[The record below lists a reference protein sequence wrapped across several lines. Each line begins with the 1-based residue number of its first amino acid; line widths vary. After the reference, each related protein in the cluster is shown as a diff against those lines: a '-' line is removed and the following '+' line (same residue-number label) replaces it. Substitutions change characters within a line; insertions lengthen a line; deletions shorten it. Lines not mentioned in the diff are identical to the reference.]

1 MPMEA
6 GQTATEQ
13 APAAH
18 SMDTKDG
25 TVRDKGVDWLQE
37 SAHRNNTPCHLS
49 IAGSYSFGRRHPVY
63 LICLL
68 RSTFEREKGWLKGY
82 EP

>member
-25 TVRDKGVDWLQE
+25 TVRDKGVDWLRE

-49 IAGSYSFGRRHPVY
+49 IAGS
-63 LICLL
+63 
-68 RSTFEREKGWLKGY
+68 
-82 EP
+82 

>member
-1 MPMEA
+1 MEA
-6 GQTATEQ
+6 GQTAAEQ

-25 TVRDKGVDWLQE
+25 MVRDKGVDQHWE
-37 SAHRNNTPCHLS
+37 SAHRNSVPCHPS
-49 IAGSYSFGRRHPVY
+49 IAGSCSFGRGHPVF

-68 RSTFEREKGWLKGY
+68 RSTFESEEDWLKGC
-82 EP
+82 

>member
-13 APAAH
+13 APAAY

-25 TVRDKGVDWLQE
+25 MVRDKGADRLHSPHTVTAYHATSQ
-37 SAHRNNTPCHLS
+37 
-49 IAGSYSFGRRHPVY
+49 
-63 LICLL
+63 
-68 RSTFEREKGWLKGY
+68 
-82 EP
+82 